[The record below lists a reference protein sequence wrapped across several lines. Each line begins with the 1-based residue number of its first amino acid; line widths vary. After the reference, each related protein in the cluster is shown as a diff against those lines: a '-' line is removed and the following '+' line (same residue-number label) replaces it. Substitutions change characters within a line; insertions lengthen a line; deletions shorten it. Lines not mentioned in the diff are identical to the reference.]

1 MLRCDLVKLEPLES
15 TSLAPQTQFQVLR
28 TNNYYTR
35 VSPLAIISCVGHVR
49 ILLFYSTISSY
60 LLVFYQR
67 SKVAASKK

>member
-1 MLRCDLVKLEPLES
+1 MLRCDLVKLETLES

-49 ILLFYSTISSY
+49 ILLLYSTISSY
-60 LLVFYQR
+60 LLVFYFIFGQET
-67 SKVAASKK
+67 